1 MFLLRRPHNVFT
13 SENDTNT
20 RPQPEE
26 PPMTLT
32 QIAILVA
39 MMAYAIYMQTK
50 RHEVVGDTRF
60 KLAVIYGIIG
70 LVMGGLNLPDQPFE
84 IAFLAVGLLLS
95 IGVGLIRG
103 KYTRVWAEGGRVYSQ
118 GTAFTITLFLLLV
131 LSKFAMGTAAYFL
144 GLSDGGGFGE
154 VLLMIALMVAFQAQ
168 IIWNRAKPL
177 GARASDKDPVAADR
191 SDSMQSVG

>member
-1 MFLLRRPHNVFT
+1 
-13 SENDTNT
+13 
-20 RPQPEE
+20 
-26 PPMTLT
+26 MTPT
-32 QIAILVA
+32 QIAILIA

-50 RHEVVGDTRF
+50 RHEVIGESRF
-60 KLAVIYGIIG
+60 KLAIIYGIVG

-84 IAFLAVGLLLS
+84 IGFLVVGLLMS

-103 KYTRVWAEGGRVYSQ
+103 KYTRVWAQDGRVYSQ
-118 GTAFTITLFLLLV
+118 GTAFTISLFLLLV
-131 LSKFAMGTAAYFL
+131 LAKFAMGTAAYFL

-191 SDSMQSVG
+191 SMQSVG

>member
-1 MFLLRRPHNVFT
+1 
-13 SENDTNT
+13 
-20 RPQPEE
+20 
-26 PPMTLT
+26 MTPT
-32 QIAILVA
+32 QIAILIA

-84 IAFLAVGLLLS
+84 IGFLAVGLLLS

-103 KYTRVWAEGGRVYSQ
+103 KYTRVWAQDGRVYSQ
-118 GTAFTITLFLLLV
+118 GTALTISLFLLLV
-131 LSKFAMGTAAYFL
+131 LAKFAMGTAAYFL

-168 IIWNRAKPL
+168 IIWVRGRAL
-177 GARASDKDPVAADR
+177 GARRSDKDPVATAPTADLVDAR
-191 SDSMQSVG
+191 

>member
-1 MFLLRRPHNVFT
+1 
-13 SENDTNT
+13 
-20 RPQPEE
+20 
-26 PPMTLT
+26 MTLT

-84 IAFLAVGLLLS
+84 IAFLAVGLVLS

-131 LSKFAMGTAAYFL
+131 LSKFAIGTAAYFL
-144 GLSDGGGFGE
+144 GVSDGGGFGE

-177 GARASDKDPVAADR
+177 RARASDKDPVAADR

>member
-1 MFLLRRPHNVFT
+1 
-13 SENDTNT
+13 
-20 RPQPEE
+20 
-26 PPMTLT
+26 MTLT
-32 QIAILVA
+32 QIAILIA

-50 RHEVVGDTRF
+50 RHEVIGESRF
-60 KLAVIYGIIG
+60 KLAIIYAIVG

-84 IAFLAVGLLLS
+84 IGFLVVGLLLS
-95 IGVGLIRG
+95 IGVGLVRG
-103 KYTRVWAEGGRVYSQ
+103 KYTRVWAQDGRVYSQ
-118 GTAFTITLFLLLV
+118 GTAFTISLFLLLV
-131 LSKFAMGTAAYFL
+131 LAKFAMGTAVYFL

-191 SDSMQSVG
+191 SASKESVG

>member
-1 MFLLRRPHNVFT
+1 
-13 SENDTNT
+13 
-20 RPQPEE
+20 
-26 PPMTLT
+26 MTPT

-50 RHEVVGDTRF
+50 RHEVVGDRRF
-60 KLAVIYGIIG
+60 KLAIIYGIVG

-84 IAFLAVGLLLS
+84 IGFLVAGLLLS
-95 IGVGLIRG
+95 IGVGLVRG
-103 KYTRVWAEGGRVYSQ
+103 KYTRVWAQGGRVYSQ

-131 LSKFAMGTAAYFL
+131 LTKFAMGTAAYFL

-168 IIWNRAKPL
+168 IVWNRAKPL
-177 GARASDKDPVAADR
+177 GARRSDQDPVAADR
-191 SDSMQSVG
+191 PASMETVG